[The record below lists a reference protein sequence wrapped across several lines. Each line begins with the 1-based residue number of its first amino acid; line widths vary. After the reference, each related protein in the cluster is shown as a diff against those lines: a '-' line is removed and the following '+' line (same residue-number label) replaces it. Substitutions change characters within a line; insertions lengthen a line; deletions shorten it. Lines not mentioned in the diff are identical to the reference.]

1 MDVSGAIYI
10 ADSSYTGTDKVEFRK
25 HKETGDDFEKVVHLC
40 IVGKILEK
48 ILFIFGW
55 KKFESF

>member
-1 MDVSGAIYI
+1 MIYI
-10 ADSSYTGTDKVEFRK
+10 ADSSYTDKDKVEFRK
-25 HKETGDDFEKVVHLC
+25 HRETGDDFEKVVHLC